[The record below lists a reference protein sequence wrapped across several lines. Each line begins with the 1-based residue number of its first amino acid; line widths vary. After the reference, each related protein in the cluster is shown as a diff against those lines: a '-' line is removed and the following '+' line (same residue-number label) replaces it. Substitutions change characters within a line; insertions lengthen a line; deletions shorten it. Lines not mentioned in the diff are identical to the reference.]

1 MNVLKRILLLIDGLF
16 AAAIGGG
23 FGLKD
28 VFTLVNLAGGVVS
41 VWLSFQGRV
50 EAASAAIMIG
60 YLGDVLDGPVARL
73 TGRQNRFGSELD
85 TIADHMAQCVAPA
98 FVAYV
103 AFRHLGE
110 LLGLGLAFLVVAT
123 GSIRHARSAAE
134 HFAFDLCWNGMP
146 RPVAA
151 FLIVAF
157 VNSHFR
163 SLLPAGD
170 WIGVG
175 VVVAV
180 SVANLLPIPFLSH
193 HGRKLQWWVRT
204 VIVASFALCIFLG
217 IFAHRYMW
225 DALFVIIFG
234 YSLTSWV
241 PMTRQ
246 ERAAY
251 FEAARQWRRRLGRIV
266 EEDGEQ

>member
-1 MNVLKRILLLIDGLF
+1 MLKRILLLLDGLL

-28 VFTLVNLAGGVVS
+28 LFTLVNLAGGVVS
-41 VWLSFQGRV
+41 IWLSFHGRV

-60 YLGDVLDGPVARL
+60 YLGDGLDGPVARL

-103 AFRHLGE
+103 AFRQLGE
-110 LLGLGLAFLVVAT
+110 LVGLGLAFLVVAT

-193 HGRKLQWWVRT
+193 HGRRLQWWVRT
-204 VIVASFALCIFLG
+204 AIVASFALCILLG

-241 PMTRQ
+241 PMSRQ

-251 FEAARQWRRRLGRIV
+251 FQAARQWRRRLAGAS
-266 EEDGEQ
+266 EEDGEA